1 MKSFVILLVA
11 MVAMVASAPSK
22 KSCNLAVAAS
32 APGIMSSNE
41 CYPTTNVTA
50 HDVNFLY
57 AAIASDLKYTYTIA
71 DNSTITFDYGT
82 AALDVHFYVDT
93 PFPVGVN
100 ITQAEILQQLN
111 VLIQCCAVSRYITNC
126 AGSSSINVAYNP
138 PYGFMSTVR
147 YSGTNYTTLG
157 GNATMPANVTGIII
171 TG

>member
-1 MKSFVILLVA
+1 MKSFVTLLVA
-11 MVAMVASAPSK
+11 LVAVITLAPSK
-22 KSCNLAVAAS
+22 MSSVAAW
-32 APGIMSSNE
+32 APTIMSTNN
-41 CYPTTNVTA
+41 CYPSSNVTA

-57 AAIASDLKYTYTIA
+57 AAIASDLQYTYTIG

-111 VLIQCCAVSRYITNC
+111 TLIQCCAVSRYITNC
-126 AGSSSINVAYNP
+126 AGEISINVKYNP

-157 GNATMPANVTGIII
+157 GNGTMPANVTGIII
-171 TG
+171 SG

>member
-1 MKSFVILLVA
+1 MKSFVTLLVALVA
-11 MVAMVASAPSK
+11 MVTMVASAPSK
-22 KSCNLAVAAS
+22 MSSKLAT
-32 APGIMSSNE
+32 APGIMSTNN
-41 CYPTTNVTA
+41 CYPNTNVTA

-57 AAIASDLKYTYTIA
+57 AAIASDLQYTYTIG

-82 AALDVHFYVDT
+82 AALDIHFYVDT

-111 VLIQCCAVSRYITNC
+111 VLVQCCDVSRYITNC
-126 AGSSSINVAYNP
+126 AGQSSINVDYNP

-157 GNATMPANVTGIII
+157 GNGTMPANVTGIII